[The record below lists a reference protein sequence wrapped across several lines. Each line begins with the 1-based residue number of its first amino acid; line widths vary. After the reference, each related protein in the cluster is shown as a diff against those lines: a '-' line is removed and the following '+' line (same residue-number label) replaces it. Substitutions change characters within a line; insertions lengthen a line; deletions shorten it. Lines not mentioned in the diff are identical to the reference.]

1 MRDKS
6 RAEQRLWEPFYAD
19 PPAEQ
24 QADES
29 LLWTKELSDA
39 ETLLHEL
46 FAHVEG
52 WEERQFLPPGV
63 VHN

>member
-6 RAEQRLWEPFYAD
+6 RAEQHLWEAFYVD

-24 QADES
+24 QADKS

-39 ETLLHEL
+39 ETLSH
-46 FAHVEG
+46 
-52 WEERQFLPPGV
+52 
-63 VHN
+63 